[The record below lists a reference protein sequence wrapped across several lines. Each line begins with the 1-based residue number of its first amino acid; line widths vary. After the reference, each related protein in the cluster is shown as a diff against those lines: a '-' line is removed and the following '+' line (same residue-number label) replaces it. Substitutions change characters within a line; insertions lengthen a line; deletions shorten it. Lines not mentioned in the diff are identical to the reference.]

1 MIVSSAVTSRYQA
14 TVDIKATRTVGLSK
28 EEAAAAASEG
38 KKADVDTFVKSG
50 EAVSGETKKLSA
62 TDLQKY
68 QEQREQSFTKMIND
82 IVSKQANAGKKAE
95 QLAKKGLTKDFF
107 SDLTVTPEQ
116 ALAAKQSI
124 GEDGEWGINAVATRI
139 MDMCVA
145 LSGGDS
151 SKVEEMR
158 AAVDKGFKQ
167 AMGQWGG
174 SLPSIC
180 SQTHD
185 EINKRF
191 DYWKQNGSLDGYEYQ
206 RAASDSEE

>member
-14 TVDIKATRTVGLSK
+14 TVDISATRTAGVTK
-28 EEAAAAASEG
+28 EEAAASEG
-38 KKADVDTFVKSG
+38 KKTADVDTFVKSS
-50 EAVSGETKKLSA
+50 EVVSGETKTLSA
-62 TDLQKY
+62 DDIRKY
-68 QEQREQSFTKMIND
+68 QEQREQSFSKMLND
-82 IVSKQANAGKKAE
+82 IVNNQANAGKKAE
-95 QLAKKGLTKDFF
+95 LAKKGLTKDFF
-107 SDLTVTPEQ
+107 SGLVVTPEQ
-116 ALAAKQSI
+116 ALSAQQAI
-124 GEDGEWGINAVATRI
+124 GEDGEWGVNAVATRI

-151 SKVEEMR
+151 SKIEEMR

-167 AMGQWGG
+167 ATGQWGS

-191 DYWKQNGSLDGYEYQ
+191 DYWKENGSLDGYQYQ
-206 RAASDSEE
+206 SVASKSE